1 MALLLNKRNISV
13 EILNFGKLFQSQ
25 TKQKPE
31 AIYEKMF

>member
-1 MALLLNKRNISV
+1 MPLLLNKRDIYV

-31 AIYEKMF
+31 AVQKNL